1 MSEPRFVVTP
11 RGGLVAVLVALLLGF
26 ALGSAPPPALAGPP
40 WKDKGHDADY
50 EDHRGG
56 PPPWAPAHGY
66 RRKQEHKHKHKHKH
80 EDERRRHARAEPEQ
94 PGVIDVGLGRCNR
107 DLIGAVIGGTIGG
120 VIGSQVG
127 ESPAERAIVTAGGV
141 IVGAVIGGVI
151 GRRMDDRDHA
161 CVAHA
166 LALAPHGRAIRWENA
181 ATGARY
187 TLTPLRPYEDGGGR
201 SCREYVTAAEID
213 GGTRWTRGSA
223 CRQPDGIWQRVS

>member
-1 MSEPRFVVTP
+1 MLRT
-11 RGGLVAVLVALLLGF
+11 GLIAAALAALFALL
-26 ALGSAPPPALAGPP
+26 AGSASPPALAGPP
-40 WKDKGHDADY
+40 WKDRGRDVDY

-66 RRKQEHKHKHKHKH
+66 RRKHEHKNGD
-80 EDERRRHARAEPEQ
+80 EDERRRHGRGEPRQ

-120 VIGSQVG
+120 VVGSQVG
-127 ESPAERAIVTAGGV
+127 DTPAERAIVTAGGV

-166 LALAPHGRAIRWENA
+166 LALAPHGRAIRWDNA
-181 ATGARY
+181 GTGARY
-187 TLTPLRPYEDGGGR
+187 TLTPLRLYQDDGGR

-223 CRQPDGIWQRVS
+223 CRLPDGIWQRVS